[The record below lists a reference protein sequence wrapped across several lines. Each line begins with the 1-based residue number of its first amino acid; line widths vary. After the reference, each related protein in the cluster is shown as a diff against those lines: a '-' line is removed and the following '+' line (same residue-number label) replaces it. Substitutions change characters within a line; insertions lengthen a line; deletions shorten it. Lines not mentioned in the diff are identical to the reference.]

1 MLNRKVTL
9 IVAIIG
15 LCAIVFGLSA
25 NIPRDVIRGTVILV
39 IAFLMLLFGNIKK
52 DS

>member
-1 MLNRKVTL
+1 MLNRRITL
-9 IVAIIG
+9 IVAAIG
-15 LCAIVFGLSA
+15 LCAIVFGLTA
-25 NIPRDVIRGTVILV
+25 NIPRDVIRGAVILL